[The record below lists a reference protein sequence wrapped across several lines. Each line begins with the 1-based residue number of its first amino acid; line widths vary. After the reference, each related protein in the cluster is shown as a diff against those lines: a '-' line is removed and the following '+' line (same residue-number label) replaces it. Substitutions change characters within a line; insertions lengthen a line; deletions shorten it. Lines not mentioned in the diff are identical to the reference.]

1 MLFIRHSFLLIFF
14 ILYPIVSIQ
23 AKRVIDQMYVS
34 FDRARYCVRR
44 LNATHQ
50 IGCQSGI
57 RGNAGRMSMI
67 DNEHEFESYLTNEQ
81 IQTSFIVVLNANLF
95 DANHLDRL
103 MTRLDSKLNGLIV
116 YMKTNSSRPKDFS
129 SDDQCPN
136 HRSNY
141 YLNQT
146 SISNWNRAGS
156 GLFFRSF
163 PFPMMFIDEEEDYQ
177 QLVRFYRQF
186 NTTQSSP
193 VCGLELKSF
202 QNAAHSSPTCL
213 RRNEI
218 SHSLIDL
225 QEIFCDP
232 IGGLNIYSKI
242 PGFNPDTRPTRSVIL
257 ILAPTDSFQMF
268 LKTKGS
274 TGGVQQPAIAL
285 ITFLALA
292 HLIGQE
298 QDALKSQ
305 EKEIRFVTL
314 DGDAMDYS
322 ASFRFMFDMINGYF
336 PAGNK
341 AEQRILVEHIH
352 SIIEFQALS
361 MTDNVWVSA
370 KRREIFIDCWV
381 LDSYITSSI
390 SQSIVC

>member
-1 MLFIRHSFLLIFF
+1 MLFIYHSFIVISFITCTIF
-14 ILYPIVSIQ
+14 STQ

-57 RGNAGRMSMI
+57 RGNTGRMYMI
-67 DNEHEFESYLTNEQ
+67 DNEREFEIYLNNEEFLASTNA
-81 IQTSFIVVLNANLF
+81 FILVINANLF
-95 DANHLDRL
+95 DSNHLDRL
-103 MTRLDSKLNGLIV
+103 MTRLDSKLHGLLV
-116 YMKTNSSRPKDFS
+116 YLKTNSSRPTDFS

-146 SISNWNRAGS
+146 QIINWNRPGS

-163 PFPMMFIDEEEDYQ
+163 PFPMMFIDEQEDYQ
-177 QLVRFYRQF
+177 QLLRFYRQF
-186 NTTQSSP
+186 NTSQSSP

-202 QNAAHSSPTCL
+202 QNAAHTSQTCL
-213 RRNEI
+213 RRNDI

-232 IGGLNIYSKI
+232 IGGLNIYSKLPGLI
-242 PGFNPDTRPTRSVIL
+242 PDLRPKRSVIL

-268 LKTKGS
+268 LKSKGS

-298 QDALKSQ
+298 QEALKSQ

-314 DGDAMDYS
+314 DGDTLDYS

-361 MTDNVWVSA
+361 MTENVWVS
-370 KRREIFIDCWV
+370 
-381 LDSYITSSI
+381 
-390 SQSIVC
+390 